1 MERFFVIVGR
11 INSVLLLAVLL
22 CAAGGLLYMG
32 ISALERSERRDAA
45 VDVVADTPGPVKPLV
60 LNLGREEG
68 IEGADVTIIHLASGA
83 GGREAY
89 ASKVGPSQ
97 QTRNLLFI
105 AGPEKRAHWLFKDN
119 KGLVLGVH
127 QLKDEGATASNSPTR
142 VVLIESVAKDSNGDG
157 SLSEADS
164 GTLGLTKPDGTG
176 YRSILEGAEGVVL
189 RSVDREQRVSIVYM
203 RGKVLRHALFAP
215 GDFAPVSDKVV
226 VEVPG
231 AL

>member
-1 MERFFVIVGR
+1 MDRFFTIVGR
-11 INSVLLLAVLL
+11 INSVLLLAVLV
-22 CAAGGLLYMG
+22 CAAGTLLYMG
-32 ISALERSERRDAA
+32 VASMARAERRDEA

-60 LNLGREEG
+60 LNLGREEA
-68 IEGADVTIIHLASGA
+68 IDGADVTIIHLTSGA

-89 ASKVGPSQ
+89 ASKVGPTQ
-97 QTRNLLFI
+97 QTRNVLFI

-127 QLKDEGATASNSPTR
+127 QLKEDGDTASNAPTR
-142 VVLIESVAKDSNGDG
+142 AVLIESVAKDSNGDG

-164 GTLGLTKPDGTG
+164 GTLALARPDGTG
-176 YRSILEGAEGVVL
+176 YRSVLEGAETVVS

-215 GDFAPVSDKVV
+215 GDFAPVADRVV
-226 VEVPG
+226 MEVPG
-231 AL
+231 TL